1 MSGGATIVGCG
12 NVEEA
17 ATLGIDI
24 VIVDPDTHE
33 LRPDGTVGEIW
44 VRWVFVSAPSRFQIV
59 ALMRVCCLVHVKGVP
74 RALSATTGERSR
86 ALTVSAQDSRGRRPT
101 RGRPPTS
108 TKVNKTG

>member
-1 MSGGATIVGCG
+1 LKAHRLRLADIEQAVNCVSGGATIVGCG

-44 VRWVFVSAPSRFQIV
+44 VRWVFVSAPSRFR
-59 ALMRVCCLVHVKGVP
+59 LWL
-74 RALSATTGERSR
+74 
-86 ALTVSAQDSRGRRPT
+86 
-101 RGRPPTS
+101 
-108 TKVNKTG
+108 